1 MQTVLTRL
9 RTVAVAAPLMALAIA
24 AGLLSG
30 CSKAG
35 DITHSISVFAV
46 RPGQCFQ
53 APTSVKVQLSSLTE
67 TPCTKP
73 HTQEA
78 YAIVA
83 YQAPAGSTSSTNA
96 NGISLTTSYPGDD
109 VLSSYAQ
116 GVCAQRY
123 AGYVGIDYLDSKLF
137 FTYLLPSARSWEQE
151 DDRNVICFVTTT
163 GSTLT
168 TSVKGSKE

>member
-1 MQTVLTRL
+1 VAKRF
-9 RTVAVAAPLMALAIA
+9 RTVTAAVPLLAGALA

-30 CSKAG
+30 CSKAA
-35 DITHSISVFAV
+35 DVTHSISVFAV
-46 RPGQCFQ
+46 RPGQCFT
-53 APTSVKVQLSSLTE
+53 APTAVKAQLSSLTE
-67 TPCTKP
+67 TSCTKP

-83 YQAPAGSTSSTNA
+83 YQPPAGTTSSA
-96 NGISLTTSYPGDD
+96 AGIPLGSAYPGDD

-123 AGYVGIDYLDSKLF
+123 GSYVGVDYLDSKLF
-137 FTYLLPSARSWEQE
+137 FTYLLPSARSWAQE

-168 TSVKGSKE
+168 SSVKGSKE